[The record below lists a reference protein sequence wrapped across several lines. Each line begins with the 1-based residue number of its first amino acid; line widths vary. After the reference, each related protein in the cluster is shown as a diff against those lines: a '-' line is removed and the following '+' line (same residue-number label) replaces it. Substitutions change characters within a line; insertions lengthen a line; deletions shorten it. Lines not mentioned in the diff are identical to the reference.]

1 MYNHLFHVFQ
11 CLFIIIVHFRIVAA
25 MDTIKYLLKSEVQ
38 SVVAMSHL
46 GRPDGRR
53 IDKFSLAPVAM
64 ELERL
69 LGR

>member
-1 MYNHLFHVFQ
+1 
-11 CLFIIIVHFRIVAA
+11 